1 MSTLSTDQLLHAYRV
16 MRTIR
21 AFEER
26 LHVEFATGEIPGF
39 VHLYAGEEASAAG
52 VMAHLRDDDCIAS
65 THRGHGHCIAK
76 GVDVH
81 GMMAEI
87 YGKKTGVCQGKGGSM
102 HIADLEKGML
112 GANGIVGAGAPLA
125 AGAALAAKLKG
136 SDAVAVGFF
145 AQVIDGAL
153 GMAYG
158 ITATTFLLSAGATP
172 AAASA
177 SVHIAEVFTT
187 GFSGISHVK
196 LGNVNK
202 SLFLRLLLP
211 GMIGAVLGAV
221 LITRFDGHQLK
232 PFISAYLL
240 LMGLYILSKAYRH
253 VIKRRA
259 PRHVAK
265 LALFGGFVDAA
276 GGGGWGPVVTSSL
289 IGSGSDPRTTIGSV
303 NFAEFFL
310 TIASATSFILL
321 AGQPD
326 TWKMVAGLVFGGLFA
341 APFAAL
347 LCKKLSPRT
356 LLVIVGTLIT
366 LISAYNIYIGLR

>member
-1 MSTLSTDQLLHAYRV
+1 MKIRDLDLSSSPLNAEHEALGLPPVEDYVSHPGNHPVLRSAMWFAVLVLAGLLLFLAWRLFFGDNGGHSGLQIIESTLNSPT
-16 MRTIR
+16 
-21 AFEER
+21 FW
-26 LHVEFATGEIPGF
+26 
-39 VHLYAGEEASAAG
+39 S
-52 VMAHLRDDDCIAS
+52 
-65 THRGHGHCIAK
+65 
-76 GVDVH
+76 
-81 GMMAEI
+81 
-87 YGKKTGVCQGKGGSM
+87 
-102 HIADLEKGML
+102 
-112 GANGIVGAGAPLA
+112 
-125 AGAALAAKLKG
+125 
-136 SDAVAVGFF
+136 AVAVGFF

-158 ITATTFLLSAGATP
+158 ITATTFLLSAGASP

-187 GFSGISHVK
+187 GLSGISHVK

-211 GMIGAVLGAV
+211 GIIGAILGAV
-221 LITRFDGHQLK
+221 LITQFDGKVLK

-253 VIKRRA
+253 IIQRKE
-259 PRHVAK
+259 PKHVAK

-289 IGSGSDPRTTIGSV
+289 LGSGSDPRTTIGTV

-310 TIASATSFILL
+310 TISSATSFILL
-321 AGQPD
+321 AGEPS
-326 TWKMVAGLVFGGLFA
+326 TWMMVAGLVFGGLFA

-347 LCKKLSPRT
+347 LCKKLSART
-356 LLVIVGTLIT
+356 LLTIVGCLIT
-366 LISAYNIYIGLR
+366 LISAYNIYIALA

>member
-1 MSTLSTDQLLHAYRV
+1 
-16 MRTIR
+16 
-21 AFEER
+21 
-26 LHVEFATGEIPGF
+26 
-39 VHLYAGEEASAAG
+39 
-52 VMAHLRDDDCIAS
+52 
-65 THRGHGHCIAK
+65 
-76 GVDVH
+76 
-81 GMMAEI
+81 
-87 YGKKTGVCQGKGGSM
+87 
-102 HIADLEKGML
+102 
-112 GANGIVGAGAPLA
+112 
-125 AGAALAAKLKG
+125 
-136 SDAVAVGFF
+136 
-145 AQVIDGAL
+145 
-153 GMAYG
+153 
-158 ITATTFLLSAGATP
+158 
-172 AAASA
+172 
-177 SVHIAEVFTT
+177 
-187 GFSGISHVK
+187 
-196 LGNVNK
+196 
-202 SLFLRLLLP
+202 
-211 GMIGAVLGAV
+211 
-221 LITRFDGHQLK
+221 
-232 PFISAYLL
+232 
-240 LMGLYILSKAYRH
+240 
-253 VIKRRA
+253 KRRA

>member
-1 MSTLSTDQLLHAYRV
+1 MKIRDLDLSQSSINTEHQALGLPPVEDFVTHPDDHPVLRAAMWAAVLILVGLL
-16 MRTIR
+16 
-21 AFEER
+21 AFLAWR
-26 LHVEFATGEIPGF
+26 LFF
-39 VHLYAGEEASAAG
+39 
-52 VMAHLRDDDCIAS
+52 DN
-65 THRGHGHCIAK
+65 
-76 GVDVH
+76 
-81 GMMAEI
+81 
-87 YGKKTGVCQGKGGSM
+87 GGSSGFE
-102 HIADLEKGML
+102 IIEQ
-112 GANGIVGAGAPLA
+112 
-125 AGAALAAKLKG
+125 ALTSRG
-136 SDAVAVGFF
+136 FWSAVAVGFF

-321 AGQPD
+321 AGQD
-326 TWKMVAGLVFGGLFA
+326 GRRTGLRRPVRRAVRRPAVQEAFA
-341 APFAAL
+341 AHPAGHRRHPDHPDQRLQHLHRPAL
-347 LCKKLSPRT
+347 TGISGEHNGLTRHAFPCPGALTRPARFPMLRPSNLPE
-356 LLVIVGTLIT
+356 GTLHET
-366 LISAYNIYIGLR
+366 GNPGRPRRLQP

>member
-1 MSTLSTDQLLHAYRV
+1 MKIRHLDLSQNPINSEHSQLGIPPIEESVSHPGDHPILRAAVWFAVLTLILLLSTLAW
-16 MRTIR
+16 
-21 AFEER
+21 R
-26 LHVEFATGEIPGF
+26 LFFGDNELSGLEIIEQTLRNPVF
-39 VHLYAGEEASAAG
+39 WSA
-52 VMAHLRDDDCIAS
+52 L
-65 THRGHGHCIAK
+65 
-76 GVDVH
+76 
-81 GMMAEI
+81 
-87 YGKKTGVCQGKGGSM
+87 
-102 HIADLEKGML
+102 
-112 GANGIVGAGAPLA
+112 
-125 AGAALAAKLKG
+125 
-136 SDAVAVGFF
+136 AVGFL
-145 AQVIDGAL
+145 AQAIDGAL

-158 ITATTFLLSAGATP
+158 ITATTFLLSSGASP

-187 GFSGISHVK
+187 GMSGISHAK

-211 GMIGAVLGAV
+211 GIIGAVLGAV
-221 LITRFDGHQLK
+221 LITQFDGKLLK

-253 VIKRRA
+253 VVKRKA
-259 PRHVAK
+259 PRHIAK

-321 AGQPD
+321 AGEPN
-326 TWKMVAGLVFGGLFA
+326 TWTLVAGLVLGGLFA

-347 LCKKLSPRT
+347 LCARLSAKT
-356 LLVIVGTLIT
+356 LLTMVGCLIT
-366 LISAYNIYIGLR
+366 FISAYNLYTALV

>member
-1 MSTLSTDQLLHAYRV
+1 MKIRDLDLSPSPVNAEHEALGLPPVEDYVSHPGNHPLLHAAMWLAVLILLSLLGTLAWRLFFGDNGGHSGLQIIESTLSNPS
-16 MRTIR
+16 
-21 AFEER
+21 FW
-26 LHVEFATGEIPGF
+26 
-39 VHLYAGEEASAAG
+39 S
-52 VMAHLRDDDCIAS
+52 
-65 THRGHGHCIAK
+65 
-76 GVDVH
+76 
-81 GMMAEI
+81 
-87 YGKKTGVCQGKGGSM
+87 
-102 HIADLEKGML
+102 
-112 GANGIVGAGAPLA
+112 
-125 AGAALAAKLKG
+125 
-136 SDAVAVGFF
+136 AVAVGFF

-158 ITATTFLLSAGATP
+158 ITATTFLLSAGASP

-187 GFSGISHVK
+187 GLSGISHVK

-211 GMIGAVLGAV
+211 GIIGAILGAV
-221 LITRFDGHQLK
+221 LITQFDGKVLK

-253 VIKRRA
+253 TIQRKE
-259 PRHVAK
+259 PKHVAK

-289 IGSGSDPRTTIGSV
+289 LGSGSDPRTTIGTV

-310 TIASATSFILL
+310 TISSATSFILL
-321 AGQPD
+321 AGEPS
-326 TWKMVAGLVFGGLFA
+326 TWMMVAGLVFGGLFA

-347 LCKKLSPRT
+347 LCKKLSART
-356 LLVIVGTLIT
+356 LLTIVGCLIT
-366 LISAYNIYIGLR
+366 LISAYNIYIALA